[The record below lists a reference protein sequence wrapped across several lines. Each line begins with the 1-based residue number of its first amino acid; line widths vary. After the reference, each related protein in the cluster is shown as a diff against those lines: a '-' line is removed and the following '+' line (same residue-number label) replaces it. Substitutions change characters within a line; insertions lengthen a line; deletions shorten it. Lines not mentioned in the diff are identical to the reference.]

1 MAEFSKH
8 YDVSE
13 SSNDGGNGMFD
24 GEGFIGGA
32 ILGGLVGWAFGGG
45 LYGNRGFNN
54 YPYPPVGV
62 VANDCYNQADVSNL
76 IATKDAQYAQLSA
89 TQQTEFNVLSQLYKD
104 NTTLASAI
112 CDLGY
117 AGAMQENTTQKA
129 ILEAS
134 AKADLC
140 CCKTQGLIEKTASET
155 DAKIAQIVPQMTNF
169 YLADQVE
176 QLRIREIMKENSCGF
191 NSVNS
196 NLGVIGAG
204 VQQIL
209 AKLYSTT
216 TTTTTA

>member
-8 YDVSE
+8 YDASE

-54 YPYPPVGV
+54 YPYPPMGV

-89 TQQTEFNVLSQLYKD
+89 TQQTEFNVLNQLYKD
-104 NTTLASAI
+104 NTTLATAI

-117 AGAMQENTTQKA
+117 AGAMQENTTQK
-129 ILEAS
+129 LYL
-134 AKADLC
+134 KLQL
-140 CCKTQGLIEKTASET
+140 KLIY
-155 DAKIAQIVPQMTNF
+155 V
-169 YLADQVE
+169 V
-176 QLRIREIMKENSCGF
+176 
-191 NSVNS
+191 
-196 NLGVIGAG
+196 
-204 VQQIL
+204 
-209 AKLYSTT
+209 AKLK
-216 TTTTTA
+216 A